1 MAQYRAPF
9 QSDWSIS
16 LTGRVLSLHP
26 SAAYVWRPLR
36 RERCTPRRGHAR
48 LLNSLTLNRPA
59 SPRGHATVAPTHLR
73 ERGSP
78 GDAWRAASPRPPLE
92 IPCQCFSGGVREAVC
107 LTDTP
112 RIPITVS
119 CSSLSSPASL
129 RNSDTLHL
137 WMEKDD
143 GTRPQSSSVYVDSG
157 RSLWETG
164 MSHGSWHDTRARA
177 QIVETAALVR
187 TLAGTTYYAHWR
199 VPLNPS

>member
-59 SPRGHATVAPTHLR
+59 SPRGHAAVAPTHPR

-78 GDAWRAASPRPPLE
+78 GDAWRAASPRPPLRD
-92 IPCQCFSGGVREAVC
+92 PVSVLLRWGSGSCMFDRHTQN
-107 LTDTP
+107 TDHS
-112 RIPITVS
+112 IMQLV
-119 CSSLSSPASL
+119 SSPASL

-137 WMEKDD
+137 WMEK
-143 GTRPQSSSVYVDSG
+143 G
-157 RSLWETG
+157 
-164 MSHGSWHDTRARA
+164 
-177 QIVETAALVR
+177 
-187 TLAGTTYYAHWR
+187 
-199 VPLNPS
+199 